1 MDISATSR
9 QAKELG
15 NWLWSVLT
23 PKKTKTTK
31 AFTMQSHRPFLGS
44 VPDLSAITVDESVTI
59 TPRVHLSP
67 GKQNTGELAGWLQT
81 VLDA

>member
-15 NWLWSVLT
+15 NWLWSVLGT
-23 PKKTKTTK
+23 PPKPTK